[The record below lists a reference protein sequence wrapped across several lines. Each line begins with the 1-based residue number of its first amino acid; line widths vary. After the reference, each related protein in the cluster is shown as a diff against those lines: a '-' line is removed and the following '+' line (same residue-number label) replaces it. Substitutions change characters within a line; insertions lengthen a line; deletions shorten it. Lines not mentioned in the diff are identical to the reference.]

1 MKSKV
6 IKNLLIF
13 AGLLVVVIVGYSVFF
28 KKDDAAVGGLES
40 TPVYDVATGL
50 QGSDASLGQE
60 FLVTLLNIQSI
71 ELDYSI
77 FDSAAFGALVD
88 YSKPLVEDTNPGRA
102 NPFAPIGVDGAPVS
116 SLSPIATTA
125 PSGITATTAIFSGTI
140 TLSGTTA
147 TRWFEYGTTEA
158 MGAKTTTVTQ
168 TSSGVFGQN
177 ISGLL
182 PNTTYYVRAAA
193 QIGTTTYP
201 GETLIFKT
209 LAQ

>member
-13 AGLLVVVIVGYSVFF
+13 VGLLVVVIVGYSVFF
-28 KKDDAAVGGLES
+28 KKDDAAVGGLAS
-40 TPVYDVATGL
+40 TPVYDTTLGL
-50 QGSDASLGQE
+50 SGSDVSLGQE
-60 FLVTLLNIQSI
+60 FLVTLLNIQNI

-77 FDSAAFGALVD
+77 FDSPSFGVLVD
-88 YSKPLVEDTNPGRA
+88 FSKPLVQDTNPGRT
-102 NPFAPIGVDGAPVS
+102 NPFAPIGVDGTPVS
-116 SLSPIATTA
+116 SVAPIATTA

-140 TLSGTTA
+140 TLSGITA
-147 TRWFEYGTTEA
+147 TRWFEYGTTET

-177 ISGLL
+177 ISSLV
-182 PNTTYYVRAAA
+182 PNTTYYVRAVA
-193 QIGTTTYP
+193 QIGTTSYP